1 MRRLKQCVNWIVFF
15 LIYMPWF
22 VMLENRTGVEYIIL
36 HTVLDDAIPFCR
48 FFIIPYL
55 FWFPCMLG
63 TVFYLLLMDEDIHA
77 KTSIC
82 LMSGMMIFLVLSTL
96 FPTAQDLRPSAVQND
111 LFGRLVLQ
119 LYARDTSTN
128 IFPSI
133 HVLNTLFAAQG
144 ICSLKDSR
152 LHRVLKPAVVA
163 SAVLIV
169 LSTLALKQHS
179 VIDVAGAFVLYKMIG
194 AVYTKVNAHKTQ
206 HALQSLRVS

>member
-1 MRRLKQCVNWIVFF
+1 
-15 LIYMPWF
+15 
-22 VMLENRTGVEYIIL
+22 
-36 HTVLDDAIPFCR
+36 
-48 FFIIPYL
+48 
-55 FWFPCMLG
+55 MLG
-63 TVFYLLLMDEDIHA
+63 TVFYLLLMDEDIHV

-133 HVLNTLFAAQG
+133 HVLNTLFATQG

-179 VIDVAGAFVLYKMIG
+179 VIDVAGAFVLYEMIG